1 MEKKNF
7 ALGKTNFII
16 MGIAFAIIMI
26 GFILMGGSSS
36 TMETFDPSIF
46 SFRRIVIGPNLC
58 WVGYILMIV
67 GILVKDKNKQ
77 AAETNTIN
85 E

>member
-7 ALGKTNFII
+7 ALGKRNFIV
-16 MGIAFAIIMI
+16 MGIAFALVLI
-26 GFILMGGSSS
+26 GFAMMTGSSS

-46 SFRRIVIGPNLC
+46 SFRRVVAGPNLC
-58 WVGYILMIV
+58 FFGYILMIA
-67 GILVKDKNKQ
+67 GILIKDKKKDT
-77 AAETNTIN
+77 E